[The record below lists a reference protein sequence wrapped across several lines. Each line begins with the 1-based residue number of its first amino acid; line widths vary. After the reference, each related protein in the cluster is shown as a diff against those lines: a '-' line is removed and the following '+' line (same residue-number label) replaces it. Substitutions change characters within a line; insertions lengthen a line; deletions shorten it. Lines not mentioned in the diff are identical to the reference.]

1 MGGDACCAEAPR
13 LLQGVMLSNPPGGN
27 DGAYATTY
35 NGEAYAAASAP
46 PFLAPGKP
54 YEQLGLPPTSKV

>member
-1 MGGDACCAEAPR
+1 
-13 LLQGVMLSNPPGGN
+13 MLSNPPGGN